1 MEKRVKIPGIDRN
14 TFEEVNSIILN
25 NDNFLLI
32 THDFPDGDCLGSQ
45 VALYE
50 LLVLLGKNV
59 SMLCSSDIPYQ
70 YKFLPHTDK
79 IKKDINSA
87 MLFCRDR
94 DCVCF
99 CLDSADEGR
108 FNTDTGMLKE
118 MVRTIINIDH
128 HPGNT
133 GYGDI
138 NIIDPQKSA
147 TAEIIYELVKFFFE
161 DYLNYNIAIG
171 IYTGILTDTG
181 RFQYENTTHNAHR
194 IVSHLLEFDLK
205 PPVVFSYIYEN
216 EPFARFKLIEMV
228 LKRIKL
234 IKSKKLIYSYV
245 LQKDFEKFKLPFSAN
260 DGIIELLRSASEANI
275 AALFKQVGPDKFK
288 VSLRS
293 SESACS
299 VAEIAGRFG
308 GGGHKLAAAYS
319 NGGSLKK
326 VIDSLI
332 EAINL

>member
-1 MEKRVKIPGIDRN
+1 MEKRVDIPGISRK
-14 TFEEVNSIILN
+14 TFEEINSIILN
-25 NDNFLLI
+25 NENFLLI

-50 LLVLLGKNV
+50 LLTLLGKNV

-70 YKFLPHTDK
+70 YQFLPHTGK
-79 IKKDINSA
+79 IKKDINSVR
-87 MLFCRDR
+87 FDCSGK

-108 FNTDTGMLKE
+108 FNIDAGKLKE
-118 MVRTIINIDH
+118 MVKTIINIDH

-138 NIIDPQKSA
+138 NIVAPEKSA
-147 TAEIIYELVKFFFE
+147 TAEIIYELVKCFYA

-181 RFQYENTTHNAHR
+181 RFQYENTTHNVHR

-205 PPVVFSYIYEN
+205 PSVIFSYIYEN
-216 EPFARFKLIEMV
+216 EPFARFKLLELI

-245 LQKDFEKFKLPFSAN
+245 LKKDFERLKVPFSAN
-260 DGIIELLRSASEANI
+260 DGVIELLRSASDASI
-275 AALFKQVGPDKFK
+275 AALFKQVGSNNFK

-293 SESACS
+293 SESGCN
-299 VAEIAGRFG
+299 VAEIAGSFG

-319 NGGSLKK
+319 FKGNLKK
-326 VIDSLI
+326 VISSLI
-332 EAINL
+332 EAIN

>member
-14 TFEEVNSIILN
+14 NFEEVNSIILG

-70 YKFLPHTDK
+70 YKFLPHADK
-79 IKKDINSA
+79 IKKDIDSA
-87 MLFCRDR
+87 ILFCRDKN
-94 DCVCF
+94 CICF

-108 FNTDTGMLKE
+108 FNADIVMLKE
-118 MVRTIINIDH
+118 IAGTIINIDH

-133 GYGDI
+133 GYGNI
-138 NIIDPQKSA
+138 NLIDSKKSA
-147 TAEIIYELVKFFFE
+147 TAEIIYELVELFYK

-181 RFQYENTTHNAHR
+181 KFQYENTTNNVHR
-194 IVSHLLEFDLK
+194 IVSHLLEFDLN

-216 EPFARFKLIEMV
+216 EPFARFKLVELV

-234 IKSKKLIYSYV
+234 VKSKKLVYSYV
-245 LQKDFEKFKLPFSAN
+245 LQKDFEKLKLPFSAN

-275 AALFKQVGPDKFK
+275 AALFKQVSPGKFK

-299 VAEIAGRFG
+299 VEEIAARLG
-308 GGGHKLAAAYS
+308 GGGHKLAAAYTS
-319 NGGSLKK
+319 RGSLKK
-326 VIDSLI
+326 IIVSLVR
-332 EAINL
+332 AIN